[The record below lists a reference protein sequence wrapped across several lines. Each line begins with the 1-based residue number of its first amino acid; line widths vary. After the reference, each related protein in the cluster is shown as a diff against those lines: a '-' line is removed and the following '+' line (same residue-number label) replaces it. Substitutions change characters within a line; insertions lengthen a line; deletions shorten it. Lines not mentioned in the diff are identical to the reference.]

1 MAVILN
7 KEKIQTGDV
16 VCQKYSQTTV
26 ECDVIV
32 PDVKPDISKI
42 LEVSGYISVSEKI
55 IRSGKVYIRGT
66 VNMTVLYAPDGD
78 VISKVK
84 NLTASQEFNHT
95 IDANGA
101 DSDTYLMAEVEP
113 ESFNYSLINSRK
125 VSLRCIAGI
134 SIKLTRINE
143 FELPTDISG
152 DDICTDISRLRLCNV
167 SVNSENRLVLCEQL
181 ELPSGKPT
189 IGEILKTTVFPQSM
203 EFSFSENQ
211 AFVNGQVRICNLYTS
226 ADDGSVQLTE
236 HTLPFSETLDVAG
249 AEEDMEGEIEYSVSD
264 MYCEVRDDSDGEA
277 RIIGIELGLCAV
289 IRGLSIK
296 EIDMIS
302 DAYSLNGECELSS
315 EQREVEQLIDNS
327 TAQLTHKTS
336 ISVPEILPEIKQICD
351 VSTSAS
357 VERISADNGEITVF
371 CNVHSHI
378 LYTSD
383 DETIPLGAF
392 SDTSEFSHT
401 FTIPESTAATICD
414 AKIFTEHTS
423 YTLNGSGGIDL
434 RVVLGLSL
442 RSYNNEVIYPLTDIC
457 ISEEQQ
463 NQHKPYIT
471 IYFVRGGD
479 SLWKIAKK
487 YKTTVDALKECN
499 NLTSDLLKIGQQIKI
514 CR

>member
-7 KEKIQTGDV
+7 KEKIQTSDV

-32 PDVKPDISKI
+32 PDVKPDIAKI

-55 IRSGKVYIRGT
+55 IRSGKVYIQGC

-78 VISKVK
+78 VVSKVK
-84 NLTASQEFNHT
+84 SLTASQEFNHT
-95 IDANGA
+95 IDANGT
-101 DSDTYLMAEVEP
+101 DSDAYLMAEVEP

-143 FELPTDISG
+143 FELPTTISG
-152 DDICTDISRLRLCNV
+152 DEIHTSISRLRLCNV

-181 ELPSGKPT
+181 ELPSGKPG
-189 IGEILKTTVFPQSM
+189 ISEILKTTVFPQST
-203 EFSFSENQ
+203 EFSFNENQ
-211 AFVNGQVRICNLYTS
+211 ATVNGQVRICTLYIS
-226 ADDGSVQLTE
+226 ADDGSVQLAE
-236 HTLPFSETLDVAG
+236 HNLPFSEALDVEG

-264 MYCEVRDDSDGEA
+264 MYCEIRDDSDGEP
-277 RIIGIELGLCAV
+277 RIIGIELGLSAV
-289 IRGLSIK
+289 IRALSIK
-296 EIDMIS
+296 EIDMIN
-302 DAYSLNGECELSS
+302 DAYSLVGECELSS
-315 EQREVEQLIDNS
+315 SQKEIEQLIDNS
-327 TAQLTHKTS
+327 TAQLTHKTT
-336 ISVPEILPEIKQICD
+336 ISVPEILPDIKQICD
-351 VSTSAS
+351 ISTSAS
-357 VERISADNGEITVF
+357 VERISADGGEITVF
-371 CNVHSHI
+371 GNVHNHI

-383 DETIPLGAF
+383 DEAIPLGAF

-401 FTIPESTAATICD
+401 FTVPEAAASTICD

-423 YTLNGSGGIDL
+423 YTLNGNGGIDL

-442 RSYNNEVIYPLTDIC
+442 RSYNNEEIHPITDIC
-457 ISEEQQ
+457 ISEEEE
-463 NQHKPYIT
+463 NHRKPYIT
-471 IYFVRGGD
+471 IYFVRSGD

-487 YKTTVDALKECN
+487 YKTTVEALKECN
-499 NLTSDLLKIGQQIKI
+499 NLTSDHLKIGQQIKI